1 MDPISIDAQ
10 QSQSTDTQR
19 KPRAKIYRSKINN
32 QKITKHKSH
41 ERFTWFGDVPTST
54 GRGEYFLY
62 ESEDYKMITRYIS
75 PEEQDWENPRSQ
87 NPCNL
92 AAESPRAP
100 YGSLP
105 SFFSLPCHLGYPK
118 GVLLPLEIIPDV
130 NPASSQSQ
138 PSIPRVKTRL
148 KTRSRTRPS
157 RSVD

>member
-1 MDPISIDAQ
+1 MHNNHNQLIRSGNPEQ
-10 QSQSTDTQR
+10 RSTV
-19 KPRAKIYRSKINN
+19 AKINN

-75 PEEQDWENPRSQ
+75 LEHEDWENPRSQ

-92 AAESPRAP
+92 AAESPRTP

-105 SFFSLPCHLGYPK
+105 TLLHL
-118 GVLLPLEIIPDV
+118 
-130 NPASSQSQ
+130 NP
-138 PSIPRVKTRL
+138 I
-148 KTRSRTRPS
+148 
-157 RSVD
+157 